1 MKSKSISEDKE
12 QEGLVI
18 WFRQKYPGMLIFHVP
33 NGEQRALSVGIRLK
47 KQGVVAGIP
56 DLFIPSLKIFI
67 ELKRKDGGVVS
78 KEQEKIIAYL
88 QRVGYTVWVCH
99 GAEEASLKI
108 LEFLKE
114 RENK

>member
-1 MKSKSISEDKE
+1 VKARTVTEDKE
-12 QEGLVI
+12 QGGFI
-18 WFRQKYPGMLIFHVP
+18 TWFRYKFPDVLIYHCP
-33 NGEQRALSVGIRLK
+33 NGEHRVLSVGVRLK

-56 DLFIPSLKIFI
+56 DLFIPAWKIFI

-99 GAEEASLKI
+99 GAEEASLK
-108 LEFLKE
+108 LLGFLKE
-114 RENK
+114 REG